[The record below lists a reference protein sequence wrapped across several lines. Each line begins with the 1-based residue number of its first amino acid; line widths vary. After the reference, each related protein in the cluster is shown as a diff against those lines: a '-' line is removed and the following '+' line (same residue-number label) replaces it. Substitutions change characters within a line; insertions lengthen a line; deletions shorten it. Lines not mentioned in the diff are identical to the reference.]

1 MLENRKQIQKEIYLP
16 IATYCLKDKQYYI
29 KEYGALLIKSSENS
43 DIFNTHKN
51 RILYKNKLD
60 IQEIA
65 NELNVNKATIQRNIK
80 KLEKLDFKILKIE
93 NTLNGIVYCL
103 PSENNIDLNKF
114 ALINYEML
122 KKMVNKFKSNTI
134 KVYFLLKTI
143 TTETN
148 FKPATNSFIA
158 ENIGL
163 SSKSKNNLDI
173 ITSSVKTLEENK
185 YIETKKVNVYEY
197 DKEKLREVPKI
208 RKVYRI
214 CNFDEWKKEIDK
226 NKVY

>member
-1 MLENRKQIQKEIYLP
+1 
-16 IATYCLKDKQYYI
+16 
-29 KEYGALLIKSSENS
+29 
-43 DIFNTHKN
+43 
-51 RILYKNKLD
+51 
-60 IQEIA
+60 
-65 NELNVNKATIQRNIK
+65 
-80 KLEKLDFKILKIE
+80 
-93 NTLNGIVYCL
+93 
-103 PSENNIDLNKF
+103 
-114 ALINYEML
+114 
-122 KKMVNKFKSNTI
+122 
-134 KVYFLLKTI
+134 
-143 TTETN
+143 
-148 FKPATNSFIA
+148 FIA

-173 ITSSVKTLEENK
+173 IISSVKTLEENK

>member
-1 MLENRKQIQKEIYLP
+1 MLENGKQTSEEIYLQ
-16 IATYCLKDKQYYI
+16 IATHCLKDKQYYI
-29 KEYGALLIKSSENS
+29 KEYGALLIKSAESSE
-43 DIFNTHKN
+43 IFNTHKN
-51 RILYKNKLD
+51 RILYKNKLN

-65 NELNVNKATIQRNIK
+65 NELNVNKTTIQRNIK
-80 KLEKLDFKILKIE
+80 RLEKLNFKILKIE
-93 NTLNGIVYCL
+93 NTLNGIAYCL
-103 PSENNIDLNKF
+103 PSENNIDTNKF
-114 ALINYEML
+114 VTIRYEML
-122 KKMVNKFKSNTI
+122 KKMVNNFKSNTM
-134 KVYFLLKTI
+134 KVYFLLKII

-148 FKPATNSFIA
+148 FESATNSFIA

-173 ITSSVKTLEENK
+173 ITSATKILEEHK

-214 CNFDEWKKEIDK
+214 CNFDE
-226 NKVY
+226 

>member
-1 MLENRKQIQKEIYLP
+1 MIENRKQIQKEIYLP
-16 IATYCLKDKQYYI
+16 IATHCLKDKQYYI
-29 KEYGALLIKSSENS
+29 KEYGALLIKSAESSE
-43 DIFNTHKN
+43 IFNTHKN
-51 RILYKNKLD
+51 RILYKNKLN

-65 NELNVNKATIQRNIK
+65 NELNVNKTTIQRNIK
-80 KLEKLDFKILKIE
+80 RLEKLNFKILKIE
-93 NTLNGIVYCL
+93 NTLNGIAYCL
-103 PSENNIDLNKF
+103 PSENNIDTNKF
-114 ALINYEML
+114 VTIRYEML
-122 KKMVNKFKSNTI
+122 KKMVNNFKSNTM
-134 KVYFLLKTI
+134 KVYFLLKII

-148 FKPATNSFIA
+148 FEPATNSFIA

-173 ITSSVKTLEENK
+173 ITSATKILEEHK

-208 RKVYRI
+208 KKVYRI

-226 NKVY
+226 NKVD

>member
-1 MLENRKQIQKEIYLP
+1 MIENRKQTSKEIYLP
-16 IATYCLKDKQYYI
+16 VATYCLKDKQYYI
-29 KEYGALLIKSSENS
+29 KEYGTLLIKSAESSN
-43 DIFNTHKN
+43 IFNTHKN

-65 NELNVNKATIQRNIK
+65 NELNVNRTTIQRNIK

-103 PSENNIDLNKF
+103 PSENNIDSSKF
-114 ALINYEML
+114 TMIHYDML
-122 KKMVNKFKSNTI
+122 KKMISKFKSNTI

-173 ITSSVKTLEENK
+173 ITSSVKILEEHK

-197 DKEKLREVPKI
+197 DKEKFREIPKI
-208 RKVYRI
+208 KKVYRI

-226 NKVY
+226 NKVD